1 MATTTNNIKQKHINL
16 WITYCKTTIVDIS
29 DVNEDSDLYVF
40 MTQIFQKMSKYYK
53 KQKDKYDFIYN
64 FLIKGTNFGKNI
76 KEELYMFFKKVVTH
90 LDKEDQIKKLFRT
103 FRLKI
108 QREAFMTKLEKSI
121 EELNDSLQAIVYVR
135 TVITES
141 SDKKYAEE
149 RNRTQIAHEKEKQL
163 LKNEC
168 EKLLNTNKLLVKM
181 VADKDKMV
189 ADKDNLIAEMKED
202 KKNYEKRIN
211 KLENEKEKMEN
222 EKEKMK
228 NEKEKMEQKLKEME
242 DKMEKLRD
250 DRDWWMRMCQNT
262 VKK

>member
-1 MATTTNNIKQKHINL
+1 
-16 WITYCKTTIVDIS
+16 
-29 DVNEDSDLYVF
+29 
-40 MTQIFQKMSKYYK
+40 
-53 KQKDKYDFIYN
+53 
-64 FLIKGTNFGKNI
+64 
-76 KEELYMFFKKVVTH
+76 MFFKKVVTH
-90 LDKEDQIKKLFRT
+90 LDKEDQIKKLFKT

-149 RNRTQIAHEKEKQL
+149 RNRTQIAHEKEKRV
-163 LKNEC
+163 LKNES

-211 KLENEKEKMEN
+211 KLENEKEKME
-222 EKEKMK
+222 
-228 NEKEKMEQKLKEME
+228 QKLKEME
-242 DKMEKLRD
+242 KKMEKLRED
-250 DRDWWMRMCQNT
+250 HDFWMRICQNT
-262 VKK
+262 IKK